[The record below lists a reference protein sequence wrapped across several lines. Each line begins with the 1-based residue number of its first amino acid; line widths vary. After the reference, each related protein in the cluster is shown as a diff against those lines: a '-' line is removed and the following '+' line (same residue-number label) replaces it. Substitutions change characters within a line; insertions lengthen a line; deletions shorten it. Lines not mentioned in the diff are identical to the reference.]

1 MVEMLHIAPD
11 DLLLDSFRLGKI
23 VYESGFRPK
32 HAISVWRGGTPIG
45 QGVDAY
51 FRGQGLSM
59 HHTSIATSSYMGI
72 DQQAETVVIKG
83 LEHLTR
89 SVCPE
94 DGLLI
99 IDDVYETGRTIET
112 IVQVLRERARR
123 NAPLDIRVAV
133 VHRKNRPN
141 QYNEL
146 PVFSVKEIDEKI
158 WIDYPHELSDLV
170 QDNDPDD
177 TLIMQ
182 KSPEVHAL
190 LRTQSF
196 PTQDVHTPEG
206 STWVSPKELLLDSM
220 RLGVNI
226 ARTGYEP
233 DFLVALWP
241 GGVVSGLAV
250 HEVFKYFGRKSG
262 KGIKTDHI
270 ALNTTGTHLSY
281 RTDILG
287 LDYLEERVQHHHEIL
302 VVDTTFRSGRVVS
315 DAVNTLKEV
324 LRRNL
329 DLGKV
334 RVASVYW
341 NPDDESTWT
350 VRPFR
355 LSPDYYLKK
364 VDGYVVYPHM
374 PYRMRNPRAELKT
387 LDPALHEILYGPA

>member
-1 MVEMLHIAPD
+1 MVKMLHVAPD
-11 DLLLDSFRLGKI
+11 DLLLDAFRLGKI
-23 VYESGFRPK
+23 VYDSGFRPK

-51 FRGQGLSM
+51 FRGQGVTM
-59 HHTSIATSSYMGI
+59 HHTSIATSSYQGI
-72 DQQAETVVIKG
+72 GQQAETVVIKG

-99 IDDVYETGRTIET
+99 IDDVYETGRTIES

-123 NAPLDIRVAV
+123 NAPIDIRVAV
-133 VHRKNRPN
+133 VHRKHREG

-146 PVFSVKEIDEKI
+146 PVFSVRDINEDI

-177 TLIMQ
+177 SLIMS
-182 KSPEVHAL
+182 KSPDVHAL
-190 LRTQSF
+190 LREEHF
-196 PTQDVHTPEG
+196 APEEIHAESG
-206 STWVSPKELLLDSM
+206 TRWFTARELLIDSM
-220 RLGVNI
+220 KLGVNI
-226 ARTGYEP
+226 ARTAYEP

-241 GGVVSGLAV
+241 GGVTTGLAI
-250 HEVFKYFGRKSG
+250 HEVFKYFGRKQG
-262 KGIKTDHI
+262 RKIKTDHI
-270 ALNTTGTHLSY
+270 ALNTTSTHLSY
-281 RTDILG
+281 RTNILG
-287 LDYLEERVQHHHEIL
+287 IDYLEERVQHHHQIL
-302 VVDTTFRSGRVVS
+302 VVDTTFSSGRVIS
-315 DAVNTLKEV
+315 DAINRLKEV

-341 NPDDESTWT
+341 NPDDTSTWT

-364 VDGYVVYPHM
+364 TDGYVVYPNM
-374 PYRMRNPRAELKT
+374 PFRLKNPRAELGA
-387 LDPALHEILYGPA
+387 LDPQLYDILYGD